1 MTDLE
6 QQVRELLEEK
16 SRESHVAPQATKRV
30 LGRARRR
37 QAAVVLVSVVAVAT
51 IVTGSI
57 AGLNAIAGPS
67 KPDLVVG
74 GSESRTATIAGVT
87 VTYPSEWTMIDLWP
101 LAQHIVTSYV
111 TTATGPDGSSTSQET
126 PAEAPS
132 GLPIFQLL
140 NADLGLAPTCMSG
153 ATGLP
158 SLPYTGAT
166 LYVAYNRDALQ
177 RPDLSTGTWPVQLRS
192 GSGACGDGY
201 YARWVSSDGTPYLAY
216 AGFGPD
222 VSAKDRQAVF
232 NTFASMSFS
241 ALELNTLPAETW
253 QGYVLDSFRLGE
265 NDYMLEARP
274 SSVGGVDLSLVN
286 GRQPELSLGG
296 LGGVGNPG
304 DPDVQYNVGTASRV
318 TGDGKAVDV
327 GSVAFGVVSQRV
339 SRVEARVPGAGT
351 FIGTIVTIPPSL
363 ESSYRAFL
371 VWMPGTPSGSLV
383 ALDAQGNVIAEEP
396 LASAEPTSEPTPTF
410 SADWAQSSLR
420 ISLTVAKVYY
430 TDAASYAGFDPD
442 EAASIEPTLTYN
454 TSSTALEGE
463 ISIRAVTASTILLVT
478 RSSDG
483 GLWCIADDTDEN
495 GGTWYGTTDAQTIA
509 ECHGDISAWG

>member
-111 TTATGPDGSSTSQET
+111 TTATGPDGSSTWQET

-265 NDYMLEARP
+265 NDYTLEARP

-318 TGDGKAVDV
+318 TGAGSAIDI
-327 GSVAFGVVSQRV
+327 GSVAFGVVSERV
-339 SRVEARVPGAGT
+339 AAIEARVPDAGT
-351 FIGTIVTIPPSL
+351 YAGTIVPIPASL
-363 ESSYRAFL
+363 ESTYRAFH
-371 VWMPGTPSGSLV
+371 VEMPGTPRGSLV
-383 ALDAQGNVIAEEP
+383 ALDAEGNVIAEEP
-396 LASAEPTSEPTPTF
+396 LAPAEPISEPTGTF
-410 SADWAQSSLR
+410 SARWAKSSLR
-420 ISLTVAKVYY
+420 HSLI
-430 TDAASYAGFDPD
+430 AASVHHEDRGTYVGFDPKR
-442 EAASIEPTLTYN
+442 AASLAPLVSYN
-454 TSSTALEGE
+454 TSNLAVEGE
-463 ISIRAVTASTILLVT
+463 ISIRAVTDSTILLVT

-483 GLWCIADDTDEN
+483 NLWCIADNAATSVW
-495 GGTWYGTTDAQTIA
+495 TYGTTDAQTIA
-509 ECHGDISAWG
+509 ECHGDVSVWG